1 MFESPLPW
9 ASLERSLTGLS
20 IAQKLVLS
28 FSHTFDNPN
37 DSIRA
42 DLNLVA
48 FAIGLL
54 IILLRLQSAI
64 IFNRWVHYLTSF
76 YECLLTWGFLTV
88 SLHELSGN

>member
-1 MFESPLPW
+1 VKCGSTTNKVLIVISSAALIIYLTFLFVQRQLYTSNMFESLLPW

-20 IAQKLVLS
+20 IAQKLVLC
-28 FSHTFDNPN
+28 FSYVFDNSK

-54 IILLRLQSAI
+54 IIFMRL
-64 IFNRWVHYLTSF
+64 
-76 YECLLTWGFLTV
+76 
-88 SLHELSGN
+88 